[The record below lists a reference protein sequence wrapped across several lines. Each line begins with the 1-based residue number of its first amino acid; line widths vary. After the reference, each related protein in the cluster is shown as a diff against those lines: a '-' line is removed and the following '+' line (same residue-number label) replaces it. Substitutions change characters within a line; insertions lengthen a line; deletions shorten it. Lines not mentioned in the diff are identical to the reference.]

1 MAAVSELRRE
11 QGDAIDFVV
20 VPAAETAQRKDEIE
34 RFQFGGRRH
43 GLVAFDASGAP
54 VVIFAGH
61 NFGRAEIEMA
71 VSQVAGK

>member
-1 MAAVSELRRE
+1 MAAVSELRAE
-11 QGDAIDFVV
+11 QGSAIDFVV
-20 VPAAETAQRKDEIE
+20 VPAAETAQRQPEIE

-43 GLVAFDASGAP
+43 GLVAFDASGSP

-71 VSQVAGK
+71 LKQIAGP